1 MSEGRQLV
9 QSPRMVVRL
18 KEDGEVEEIVPPVV
32 EVRPGG
38 VVEPSGVVLVG
49 EEGVHGEGRWG
60 KERGGEGT
68 SGGLYK

>member
-9 QSPRMVVRL
+9 QSPRMAVRL
-18 KEDGEVEEIVPPVV
+18 EENGQVEEIVPPIV

-49 EEGVHGEGRWG
+49 EEEGVHGEGRWG
-60 KERGGEGT
+60 KERGGEE
-68 SGGLYK
+68 